1 MGDDIRTA
9 ALTLWNEH
17 VAEIAE
23 RANIAKSRAIYLA
36 LRDPIGRRL
45 WALAKSPR
53 PTWSAP
59 ARNRVHRAS
68 LAASVAR
75 DGSVMLQDLP

>member
-17 VAEIAE
+17 VADIAK
-23 RANIAKSRAIYLA
+23 RANIAKSRAMYLA

-45 WALAKSPR
+45 WALAKP
-53 PTWSAP
+53 P
-59 ARNRVHRAS
+59 AHLVGRRS
-68 LAASVAR
+68 
-75 DGSVMLQDLP
+75 

>member
-1 MGDDIRTA
+1 MIHTLRVGCCEMGDDIRTT

-17 VAEIAE
+17 VADIAK

-45 WALAKSPR
+45 WALVRSADHLVGPR
-53 PTWSAP
+53 S
-59 ARNRVHRAS
+59 
-68 LAASVAR
+68 
-75 DGSVMLQDLP
+75 